1 MINFADI
8 KNIISDYKKKVDQA
22 IICIGVDDKKQ
33 QIAIINEQ
41 IQDETIWSDNTKMS
55 KLMQEK
61 SHLQKDIEIADEI
74 IIFLKDCTELLQM
87 AEEYQDNETA
97 QQIYDDLLKW
107 QQKINNFEIT
117 SLFKNAED
125 KMDCF
130 IEINSGAGGTESQ
143 DWVQILL
150 RMYTMWAQ
158 NQGFIVEIIDKVVGE
173 EVGFKQIV
181 LLIKGYLAYGYLKHE
196 NGIHRLV
203 RLSPFNS
210 QNKRQTTF
218 GGVFCYP
225 AIDET
230 INIEINEKDIRI
242 DTYKSSGAGG
252 QHVNTTDSAIRI
264 THIPTNTVV
273 QSQTQRSQMQ
283 NRAEAMKM
291 LKSKLYEIEISKQNK
306 NKDNIEANKNDIA
319 FGNQIR
325 NYVLHP
331 YQLVKDL
338 RSGYET
344 SQTNKVLDGDLN
356 DIIYS
361 LIIP

>member
-1 MINFADI
+1 MINFIDI
-8 KNIISDYKKKVDQA
+8 KNIIINYNKKVNQA
-22 IICIGVDDKKQ
+22 IINIEIDDKKNK
-33 QIAIINEQ
+33 ILDINKQME
-41 IQDETIWSDNTKMS
+41 DESIWSDNAKMAN
-55 KLMQEK
+55 LMQEK
-61 SHLQKDIEIADEI
+61 SNLQKIISNADEI
-74 IIFLKDCTELLQM
+74 VLFLKDCEMLLEMSEETNDYQS
-87 AEEYQDNETA
+87 AEQVYN
-97 QQIYDDLLKW
+97 DLLLW
-107 QQKINNFEIT
+107 QPKINIFEIS
-117 SLFKNAED
+117 SLFKNKED

-143 DWVQILL
+143 DWVQMLL
-150 RMYTMWAQ
+150 RMYTMWA
-158 NQGFIVEIIDKVVGE
+158 NKQGFNVEIIDKIVGE
-173 EVGFKQIV
+173 EVGFKQVV
-181 LLIKGYLAYGYLKHE
+181 LCIKGYLAFGYLKNE

-218 GGVFCYP
+218 AGVFCYP

-242 DTYKSSGAGG
+242 DTYKSSGSGG
-252 QHVNTTDSAIRI
+252 QHVNTTDSAVRI
-264 THIPTNTVV
+264 THIPTRVVV

-283 NRAEAMKM
+283 NRSEAMKM
-291 LKSKLYEIEISKQNK
+291 LKSKLYELELNKQNS
-306 NKDNIEANKNDIA
+306 NKNIVENNKTDIA

-338 RSGYET
+338 RSSYET
-344 SQTNKVLDGDLN
+344 SQTNKVLDGDLT

-361 LIIP
+361 VLIK